1 MRSTVTTII
10 FMTILAMTLLVSYKS
25 VMAKTDNSREVPFTQ
40 DDRDRIIRLEEGQK
54 SLQQQISDLRNL
66 VYVVLGGI
74 IGLLAGMVGM
84 VGFVIWDRRT
94 AVAPV
99 ARKSKELEEREE
111 LIEKALKEYA
121 KVEPRLA
128 EILKSLRLM

>member
-1 MRSTVTTII
+1 MRATVTTII
-10 FMTILAMTLLVSYKS
+10 FMTILAMTLLVAYKS
-25 VMAKTDNSREVPFTQ
+25 VMAKTDGSRVVPFTQ

-99 ARKSKELEEREE
+99 ARKGKELEEREE

-128 EILKSLRLM
+128 EILKSLKLM

>member
-10 FMTILAMTLLVSYKS
+10 LMAILAMTLLVAYKS
-25 VMAKTDNSREVPFTQ
+25 VIAKTDDSRGVPFTQ

-74 IGLLAGMVGM
+74 GLLAGIVGM
-84 VGFVIWDRRT
+84 VNFVIWDRRT

-99 ARKSKELEEREE
+99 ARKGQELEGRTH
-111 LIEKALKEYA
+111 
-121 KVEPRLA
+121 
-128 EILKSLRLM
+128 